1 MGLSTVKQNI
11 VIISSALF
19 LLASCAQPSNQSSG
33 KNESSEAM
41 AAKELSPW
49 HSLTSDEITEAV
61 SALRASVG
69 DEIMFNRVSLLEPV
83 KSDALA
89 WKSGATAGRGA
100 DLIYRS
106 SKQSYR
112 AKYNFGTKLL
122 TEPEALSGG
131 QPMLVG
137 EELMGAVEAVN
148 ALPEV
153 EQALERRKVPS
164 GYGLCL
170 PRTTGRYFDDVAD
183 PVSDR
188 LVRLDC
194 FDIRGQSGLGILPS
208 SSAFAR
214 PVEGLSVLFDVET
227 MEVKDFMDSFSDG
240 DAPPTDFEVLELSE
254 EAIESRAPLS
264 RVEISQAEG
273 TNFNIAG
280 SQVDWQNWQFH
291 LRFDPRQGTILNR
304 VGFIEDE
311 TFRSIAY
318 EIAMSEMFVPYQ
330 DPDPHWF
337 YRAYF
342 DMGEFGF
349 GNMATELKGSDCP
362 ANAVF
367 QDVVF
372 VSGEGEPFTAPN
384 RICIFE
390 ADPGYPVW
398 RHMKGCSMTFPAS
411 RRTNLGPQRTS
422 LSEWS
427 QQSATMTI
435 FRTTSFSRMDGFA
448 SD

>member
-1 MGLSTVKQNI
+1 MELPRITTKPI
-11 VIISSALF
+11 VIITALL
-19 LLASCAQPSNQSSG
+19 LLAGCTEPSSQTPG
-33 KNESSEAM
+33 QNEPSEPVA
-41 AAKELSPW
+41 AAKRSPW

-61 SALRASVG
+61 SALRASVAE
-69 DEIMFNRVSLLEPV
+69 EIRFNRISLLEPI

-89 WKSGATAGRGA
+89 WERGATAARGA
-100 DLIYRS
+100 DLIYRL

-153 EQALERRKVPS
+153 EQALERREVPS

-240 DAPPTDFEVLELSE
+240 DAPPTYFEVLELSE

-264 RVEISQAEG
+264 RVEISQPEG
-273 TNFNIAG
+273 TNFTISG
-280 SQVDWQNWQFH
+280 SEVNWQNWQFH
-291 LRFDPRQGTILNR
+291 LRFDPRQGTILN
-304 VGFIEDE
+304 
-311 TFRSIAY
+311 
-318 EIAMSEMFVPYQ
+318 
-330 DPDPHWF
+330 
-337 YRAYF
+337 
-342 DMGEFGF
+342 
-349 GNMATELKGSDCP
+349 L
-362 ANAVF
+362 
-367 QDVVF
+367 
-372 VSGEGEPFTAPN
+372 
-384 RICIFE
+384 
-390 ADPGYPVW
+390 
-398 RHMKGCSMTFPAS
+398 
-411 RRTNLGPQRTS
+411 S
-422 LSEWS
+422 L
-427 QQSATMTI
+427 I
-435 FRTTSFSRMDGFA
+435 HI
-448 SD
+448 